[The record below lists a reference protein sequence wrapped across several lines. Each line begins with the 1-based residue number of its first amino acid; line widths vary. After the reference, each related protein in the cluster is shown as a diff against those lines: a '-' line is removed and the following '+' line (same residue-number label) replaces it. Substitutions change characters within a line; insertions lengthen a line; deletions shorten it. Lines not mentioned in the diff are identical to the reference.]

1 MKRNKFQ
8 RVQLPRQLGLNAEN
22 SVLVRSMTAL
32 RSSPFVKKRNK
43 FSVRTYYSENETKK
57 SPHLVTTSEKTL
69 FKKAPKLFKDGLW
82 LIVADKIDA
91 KDCEFRGC
99 IWITDKNKAI
109 VEIAVGPGTVRTV
122 TNKTKIDLRYELSP
136 SQETT
141 NVELNHCVA
150 RCRSLKLR
158 SLIFEFSYY
167 NIQIGWKNERFICWE
182 ITDDGTHQCR
192 LFKERK

>member
-1 MKRNKFQ
+1 MKRDKFQ
-8 RVQLPRQLGLNAEN
+8 RVQLPRWKNLNAEN
-22 SVLVRSMTAL
+22 SVLVKSMTEL
-32 RSSPFVKKRNK
+32 RNNSFVKERNK
-43 FSVRTYYSENETKK
+43 FSVRTYYPKNETKK
-57 SPHLVTTSEKTL
+57 APHLVTTGKDAL

-91 KDCEFRGC
+91 KDCQFRGC

-136 SQETT
+136 SQQTVNT
-141 NVELNHCVA
+141 KLNYCID
-150 RCRSLKLR
+150 RCRGVKLK
-158 SLIFEFSYY
+158 SVIFEFSYY
-167 NIQIGWKNERFICWE
+167 NIPIGWKNEYFICWE

-192 LFKERK
+192 LFKEQE